1 MRDSTPLVGEPAKL
15 RAEVADAGYL
25 LIRGLIPPDDA
36 LRAERHVRQVLADHE
51 WIRLDGSGEQVLRSP
66 VKGAEPAD
74 YWAMYS
80 AVLGL
85 ESVNALA
92 WHPRLR
98 ATVSALLGP
107 SAYTYPMKTVRLV
120 FPAQLGGS
128 AIPVHR
134 DNRGGPWV
142 RDMFTTWVAL
152 GRIDPA
158 LGGLTMLRGSQ
169 SYRYQAIREPGAP
182 APAGPQGLPL
192 PGDDSPDWVST
203 DFHPGDVVIFHCY
216 TLHKGIVN
224 RAGRVRV
231 SADYRWQSA
240 DKPVHV
246 SSLLPYHYFDKY
258 PLIPGW
264 RELSAGWASPRWCQY
279 PAEVSVL
286 YQKWPAGSDSRV
298 PPSDFVT
305 VPPGTRETW
314 RPETRE
320 GASCQ
325 RPHELPETFS
335 ATTAARVQPSTGRR
349 S

>member
-1 MRDSTPLVGEPAKL
+1 MDEMHDSTQLAGDPAKL
-15 RAEVADAGYL
+15 RAEIATSGYL

-36 LRAERHVRQVLADHE
+36 LRAEQDIRQAMAAHG
-51 WIRLDGSGEQVLRSP
+51 WIRLDGSRERVLRVP
-66 VKGAEPAD
+66 VKGAERDD

-85 ESVNALA
+85 ESVNALG
-92 WHPRLR
+92 WHPQLQ
-98 ATVSALLGP
+98 ATIGSLLGP
-107 SAYTYPMKTVRLV
+107 SAYSYPMKTVRLV
-120 FPAQLGGS
+120 FPSQLGGS

-182 APAGPQGLPL
+182 APAGPEGLPI
-192 PGDDSPDWVST
+192 PGADSPEWVST

-216 TLHKGIVN
+216 TVHKGIAN
-224 RAGRVRV
+224 QADRVRV

-240 DKPVHV
+240 EQPVHV

-258 PLIPGW
+258 PRIPGW
-264 RELSAGWASPRWCQY
+264 RELSAGWTDSRWCQY
-279 PAEVSVL
+279 PPEVSVC
-286 YQKWPAGSDSRV
+286 YEKWPEGSSDLV

-305 VPPGTRETW
+305 VPAGTRETW
-314 RPETRE
+314 RPETRDV
-320 GASCQ
+320 ASFRQ
-325 RPHELPETFS
+325 PHELPGTFRVRPS
-335 ATTAARVQPSTGRR
+335 RPIPAA
-349 S
+349 